1 MLRAFVTAACFL
13 AVFVTAVWA
22 YRENIKTRADIKRL
36 DTLKREISLETN
48 RLALLRAEWAYLNRP
63 NRLDKLA
70 AMVGGDTALTPMADT
85 RFGDIR
91 QVEMKPSGEP
101 TYVAL
106 ILQPGAAGR
115 PS

>member
-22 YRENIKTRADIKRL
+22 YRENIRTRADIKRL

-63 NRLDKLA
+63 DRLEKLV
-70 AMVGGDTALTPMADT
+70 AMIGGDTALTPMADT
-85 RFGDIR
+85 RFGVIR
-91 QVEMKPSGEP
+91 QIELKPSGEP

-106 ILQPGAAGR
+106 ILRPSPAGR

>member
-13 AVFVTAVWA
+13 AVFITAVWA
-22 YRENIKTRADIKRL
+22 YRENIRTRADIKRL
-36 DTLKREISLETN
+36 GTLEREISLETD
-48 RLALLRAEWAYLNRP
+48 RLAFLRAEWAYLNRP
-63 NRLDKLA
+63 DRLENLG

-106 ILQPGAAGR
+106 IMRPGPAGR